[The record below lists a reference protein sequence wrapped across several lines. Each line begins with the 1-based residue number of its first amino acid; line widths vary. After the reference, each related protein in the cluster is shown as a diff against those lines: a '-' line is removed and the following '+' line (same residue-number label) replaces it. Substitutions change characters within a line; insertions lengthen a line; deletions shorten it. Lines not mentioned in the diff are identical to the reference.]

1 MTENHNLTTTKKTI
15 PNGLTLFV
23 GVCPPLL
30 PDEEED
36 DYSDLFQ
43 LMSDEIAP
51 TTNLEWFA
59 VADIVDMLWDMAR
72 LRLWKNAILVVSR
85 RHALQTALLQTSPSY
100 DPNHLRYSIA
110 MARREA
116 EEWRTN
122 PERREVLE
130 ERLSAAGYDT
140 EALNAGAMIEALG
153 PLEAIDR
160 FLCSAR
166 RQLNATLREI
176 GVQREFAERARK
188 AFDGRIAAELKA
200 PVVQQI
206 ETRQ

>member
-1 MTENHNLTTTKKTI
+1 MTENDKPTTKDII
-15 PNGLTLFV
+15 PNALSLFV

-36 DYSDLFQ
+36 DYNELFA
-43 LMSDEIAP
+43 LMADEIAP
-51 TTNLEWFA
+51 TTGLEWFA
-59 VADIVDMLWDMAR
+59 VTDIVDMLWDMAR

-85 RHALQTALLQTSPSY
+85 RHALQKALLQTLPSKVPDY
-100 DPNHLRYSIA
+100 LRVA
-110 MARREA
+110 MARQEA

-122 PERREVLE
+122 PEKRDVLE
-130 ERLSAAGYDT
+130 ERLSEAGSDT
-140 EALNAGAMIEALG
+140 EALNAGAMMEALR

-176 GVQREFAERARK
+176 GVRREFAERARK
-188 AFDGRIAAELKA
+188 AFDGRIVAELKA
-200 PVVQQI
+200 PAVQQI